1 MIRRLILL
9 TLGALAVG
17 IAVASLGDLGRAR
30 SAGQEVRAAKR
41 GFHAGGLVA
50 AGLAPGTSTAVELD
64 VANPYGYRIRVVPT
78 QVTVL
83 RATNRAGCAG
93 IPANVT
99 VSARGVADVV
109 IRGRSSATVTLHV
122 SMPRTA
128 ARACRSATF
137 RVAFAGRAVRAS
149 RTAR

>member
-1 MIRRLILL
+1 MIRRLLLL

-30 SAGQEVRAAKR
+30 SAGQEVQAAKR
-41 GFHAGGLVA
+41 GFHARGLVA
-50 AGLAPGTSTAVELD
+50 AGLAPGTTTAVEVD
-64 VANPYGYRIRVVPT
+64 VENPYRYRIRVVPT
-78 QVTVL
+78 QAAVL
-83 RATNRAGCAG
+83 RNTNRAGCAG
-93 IPANVT
+93 IPANAV

-109 IRGRSSATVTLHV
+109 IRGKSSATVTLHV

-137 RVAFAGRAVRAS
+137 SVAFAGRAVRAS